1 MQEERQMEYNECFR
15 ISIIS
20 KFQAF
25 LAIDFKWNVII
36 FCPLLFVFFLCLLCL
51 LSILIDWVKPQFHQW
66 IHTQGQPGHECSCT
80 RKGPSIARPRHVA
93 AETNLRSSQKISE
106 DLRSVGVFLQHR
118 TRRAHTHTKRWMSKC
133 PFMES
138 YILHSEY
145 LNTLSCAVKFLSLW
159 ATTTSCHFR
168 PLPWNKR
175 ASSTLS
181 TSLTCTQDES
191 NGVPPNDK
199 DVLLNQKISI
209 QI

>member
-1 MQEERQMEYNECFR
+1 MQRHTQCTY
-15 ISIIS
+15 I
-20 KFQAF
+20 
-25 LAIDFKWNVII
+25 
-36 FCPLLFVFFLCLLCL
+36 VFT
-51 LSILIDWVKPQFHQW
+51 QW

-106 DLRSVGVFLQHR
+106 DLRSVGVFLHHR
-118 TRRAHTHTKRWMSKC
+118 TRRTHTHTKRWMSKC

-145 LNTLSCAVKFLSLW
+145 LNTLSCAVKFLSLR

-199 DVLLNQKISI
+199 DVLLNQKKTQSKINHPRSSNAHEI
-209 QI
+209 R